1 VGQNPGA
8 DTWHNNPVPT
18 IGVTAERDTGA
29 TVTNLLTGTPTRVG
43 VTSVLVCDARS
54 QSRAALT
61 RTVSAIPTV
70 THVDSVTDDAGLL
83 AAFAAYPAELVL
95 IGVHRS
101 HPSSTR
107 GGGPPP
113 GPVPPRCGAC

>member
-1 VGQNPGA
+1 MGQNQGA

-83 AAFAAYPAELVL
+83 AAFAAYPAEPVL